1 LEDVIGAIQ
10 AEQEIVEQ
18 QHSKSK
24 IEAQQ
29 KQAFQQVMVAAG
41 DCFTGAEIREALAK
55 TGWDPEQAQER
66 LFQEKHA
73 VDVRSQPAI
82 NVKSLLDVCRAR
94 NAARKLQEADNYDS
108 NASESDDLAGA
119 CATSGAS
126 TASSEEVVCKPSNNI
141 KMIQEVF
148 EEIRRKN
155 YDSEQ
160 KTAATEEPIAASRG
174 SIPESLPR
182 KAQGK
187 REFVKMRL

>member
-10 AEQEIVEQ
+10 AEQQVVEQ
-18 QHSKSK
+18 QNIKSK

-29 KQAFQQVMVAAG
+29 NQAFQQVKIAAG
-41 DCFTGAEIREALAK
+41 DCFTDFEIREALAK
-55 TGWDPEQAQER
+55 TDWDPEQAQER

-160 KTAATEEPIAASRG
+160 KTAAIEEPIAASRN
-174 SIPESLPR
+174 SIPDRLPR
-182 KAQGK
+182 KAQAK
-187 REFVKMRL
+187 RKFVKMRL